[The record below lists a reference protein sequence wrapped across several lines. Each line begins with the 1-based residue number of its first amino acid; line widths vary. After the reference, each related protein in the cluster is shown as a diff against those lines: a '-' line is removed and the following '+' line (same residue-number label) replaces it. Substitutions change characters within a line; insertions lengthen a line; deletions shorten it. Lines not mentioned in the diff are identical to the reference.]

1 LVPFFK
7 KGSLPLTPV
16 PFTRG
21 LSVSPLAFGSAEI
34 GNLHRAVSEQQAQQT
49 LHAAADSGVTLF
61 DTAPAYGNGLSEL
74 RLGQFLRSRPR
85 TSYVLSTKV
94 GNYMVAPSHGTP
106 PGRSV
111 FASPLPFEKIFDY
124 TYDGTMRA
132 LEQSRLR
139 LGLLRPDIVFIH
151 DLDRRNH
158 GNALPEQMRIAQNGA
173 CRALDE
179 LRRSGDIGAAGIAVN
194 EADTGAMLLG
204 EWNFD
209 CALLAG
215 CYTLLDQTADASFL
229 PAARK
234 AGIPVIAAS
243 VFHSGILAGG
253 ATFNYAAPAAG
264 TMQRVRMLDALCAR
278 HEIPL
283 AALALQFAARRR
295 GIASVVVGA
304 SRPETISRSAAAL
317 MAAIPD
323 GLWEELAASNMQF
336 VHSQDASF
344 PSA

>member
-1 LVPFFK
+1 MVLFFK
-7 KGSLPLTPV
+7 KEPLPLTA
-16 PFTRG
+16 FAHG
-21 LSVSPLAFGSAEI
+21 LSVSPLAFGTAEI
-34 GNLHRAVSEQQAQQT
+34 GNLHRDVSEQQAHNT
-49 LHAAADSGVTLF
+49 LQAAADSGVTLF
-61 DTAPAYGNGLSEL
+61 DTAPSYGNGLSEL

-85 TSYVLSTKV
+85 ESYVLSTKV
-94 GNYMVAPSHGTP
+94 GNYMVAPSQGAS
-106 PGRSV
+106 PGPSA
-111 FASPLPFEKIFDY
+111 FANPLPFDVIFDY

-158 GNALPEQMRIAQNGA
+158 GEAFAEQMHIALNGA

-194 EADTGAMLLG
+194 EAEIGAMLLG
-204 EWNFD
+204 EWQFD

-215 CYTLLDQTADASFL
+215 CYTLLDQTANAHFL

-234 AGIPVIAAS
+234 AGISVIAAS

-253 ATFNYAAPAAG
+253 ATFNYAAPAPA
-264 TMQRVRMLDALCAR
+264 TRQRVRRLQAICAR
-278 HEIPL
+278 HGISL
-283 AALALQFAARRR
+283 AALALQFVARHP
-295 GIASVVVGA
+295 GIASIIVGA
-304 SRPETISRSAAAL
+304 SRPETIKRSAAAL
-317 MAAIPD
+317 TDALPE

-336 VHSQDASF
+336 VHSQDAS
-344 PSA
+344 